1 MDGTSDPEKL
11 HLLLGGD
18 TMLGRRVNEA
28 IRREGFTYPLEAIVA
43 TTRAADLFLVN
54 LECAITPRKIEYSGP
69 EKAFYFRADPVAADT
84 LAYAGVDLVSLAN
97 NHALDA
103 DYDGLRDTL
112 AILDEKE
119 IFYVGAGTTIEAAT
133 RPAFLE
139 AKGMRLGVLA
149 YCDHQHDFAA
159 GVDRPGIRYT
169 DLSDPDTPARLAREV
184 EALARQVDHVIV
196 AFHWQHN
203 WVPRVSSFY
212 RSLARQLVEAG
223 ARIIWGHS
231 PHHFQGVEWI
241 GGSVVLYATGDLV
254 EDYQLVPEFRND
266 RQLLFELLVSQQR
279 VEQVRAY
286 PLELKLSR
294 TRAADAE
301 ARHWITERFSAMCGD
316 LGSRVEQ
323 QGEWLGVLPGS

>member
-1 MDGTSDPEKL
+1 MDGTPDPERL
-11 HLLLGGD
+11 DLLFGGD

-28 IRREGFTYPLEAIVA
+28 IRREGFTYPLEAVVA

-54 LECAITPRKIEYSGP
+54 LECAITPRNVQYSGP

-84 LAYAGVDLVSLAN
+84 LTYAGVDLVSLAN

-119 IFYVGAGTTIEAAT
+119 ILYVGAGTTIEAAT
-133 RPAFLE
+133 RPAFLN

-149 YCDHQHDFAA
+149 YCDHQRDFAA
-159 GVDRPGIRYT
+159 GIDRPGIRFA
-169 DLSDPDTPARLAREV
+169 DLSDPDTPGRLAREV
-184 EALARQVDHVIV
+184 EALAARVDHVIV
-196 AFHWQHN
+196 AFHWQYN
-203 WVPRVSSFY
+203 WVPRVSTFY

-241 GGSVVLYATGDLV
+241 DGSVVLYATGDLV
-254 EDYQLVPEFRND
+254 EDYRLVPEFRND
-266 RQLLFELLVSQQR
+266 RQLLFQVDVSR
-279 VEQVRAY
+279 EGIEQVRAY
-286 PLELKLSR
+286 PFELALGR
-294 TRAADAE
+294 THTACTE
-301 ARHWITERFSAMCGD
+301 ARQWIADRFGQMCGD

-323 QGEWLGVLPGS
+323 QGEWLGVLPG

>member
-1 MDGTSDPEKL
+1 MDGTPDPERL
-11 HLLLGGD
+11 DLLFGGD

-28 IRREGFTYPLEAIVA
+28 IRREGFTYPLEAVVA

-54 LECAITPRKIEYSGP
+54 LECAITPRNVQYSGP

-84 LAYAGVDLVSLAN
+84 LTYAGVDLVSLAN

-119 IFYVGAGTTIEAAT
+119 ILYVGAGATIEAAT

-149 YCDHQHDFAA
+149 YCDHQRDFAA
-159 GVDRPGIRYT
+159 RVDRPGICYA
-169 DLSDPDTPARLAREV
+169 DLFDPDTPARLAREV

-196 AFHWQHN
+196 AFHWQAN
-203 WVPRVSSFY
+203 WVPCVSSFY

-241 GGSVVLYATGDLV
+241 DGSVVLYATGDLV
-254 EDYQLVPEFRND
+254 DDYRLVPEFRND
-266 RQLLFELLVSQQR
+266 RQLLFQLLVSEQR

-286 PLELKLSR
+286 PLELKLAR

-301 ARHWITERFSAMCGD
+301 ARQWITQRFRAMCGD

-323 QGEWLGVLPGS
+323 QGEWLGVLPG